1 MKKKSIITILCI
13 IVAILATYVIWKNF
27 GKDNAADLKVACNLT
42 ITGDFGLYGESIQK
56 GILMAQED
64 LHDSAIAND
73 VNVVYDFIDNASDT
87 KNAVTICKR
96 QEMTGFDI
104 YMSGITPQS
113 AAIIPLLEKTG
124 KPHFIW
130 GFAPVLFS
138 KEDNLFRTWVDY
150 PREAECFLN
159 YLNKNPQF
167 IRVAC
172 LYPNV
177 ESAQT
182 LFNKLFVPKLPSSVS
197 LVFNEA
203 YDVSVTNFKD
213 IVLKMKKEAPDVI
226 FINGMDMHIPN
237 IIKDMAASGMKKE
250 GNMVFTFDLMDAV
263 PKTSPELMEGLI
275 ANIPKAEISPSPK
288 RIEWE
293 KRFKEKY
300 GVAPNYTN
308 AYAYDL
314 GIILYHVA
322 LNSKTRKGMSFS
334 DLLLETDIEGVTGRL
349 RFSPEG
355 LLIGEYVTSIYKNSE
370 FVPINY

>member
-1 MKKKSIITILCI
+1 MKKLAVIICVLVVVLGSLFIWNSYHKSDS
-13 IVAILATYVIWKNF
+13 V
-27 GKDNAADLKVACNLT
+27 DLRVACNLT

-64 LHDSAIAND
+64 LNDSAIANN
-73 VNVVYDFIDNASDT
+73 VKVVYDFIDNASDT
-87 KNAVTICKR
+87 KNAVTIYKR

-113 AAIIPLLEKTG
+113 AAIIPLLKKTG

-150 PREAECFLN
+150 PKEAECFLK
-159 YLNKNPQF
+159 YLEKNPQF
-167 IRVAC
+167 VRVAC

-182 LFNKLFVPKLPSSVS
+182 LFNKLFIPKLPTGTK
-197 LVFNEA
+197 LVYNEA

-237 IIKDMAASGMKKE
+237 IIKDMAANGMKKD

-263 PKTSPELMEGLI
+263 PKTAPDLLEGLI
-275 ANIPKAEISPSPK
+275 ANIPKAEITPSPK
-288 RIEWE
+288 RIEWD

-300 GVAPNYTN
+300 GTAPNYTN

-314 GIILYHVA
+314 GTILYYVA
-322 LNSKTRKGMSFS
+322 LNSKIKKETSIS
-334 DLLLETDIEGVTGRL
+334 DLLLETDLEGVTGRL

-370 FVPINY
+370 FVPIK